1 MMKLSSNRF
10 SNWEI
15 HMEDSDKVIRPRM
28 IYSYELSNG
37 KGIYDVLA
45 IEGVLI
51 FRKNLGAWSVFPEK
65 IHEEIISHFNL
76 NPGDI

>member
-15 HMEDSDKVIRPRM
+15 HMQDADGTIVPRM

-37 KGIYDVLA
+37 KGIFDVL
-45 IEGVLI
+45 VVDDSLI
-51 FRKNLGAWSVFPEK
+51 FRKNLGAWTVHPEK
-65 IHEEIISHFNL
+65 VHEEIVSYFNL
-76 NPGDI
+76 NPGGI